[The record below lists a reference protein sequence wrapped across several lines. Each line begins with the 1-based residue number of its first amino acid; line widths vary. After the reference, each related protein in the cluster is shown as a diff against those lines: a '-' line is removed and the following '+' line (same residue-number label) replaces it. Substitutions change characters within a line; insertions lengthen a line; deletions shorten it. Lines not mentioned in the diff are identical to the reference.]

1 MILNIHLTFH
11 TDRSSCP
18 HCGIQEMEKGSD
30 HWQHFR
36 YSRLFC
42 KIILNLVYCHSYTEK
57 AIPFQHIRCVYSGIY
72 YQLEVHRRQWKT
84 FCGRRN
90 EFWPLSQSPHCP
102 DVWLL
107 LHLLLNH
114 LLSPNQRW
122 CLSQTENHPRVSRS
136 QPSPT
141 GSSRICLNSKH
152 AQPCYKPRWRGVT
165 PVWRKQ
171 NTGHYTR
178 HCALLCCWREQL
190 H

>member
-122 CLSQTENHPRVSRS
+122 CLPQTENHPRVSRS

-152 AQPCYKPRWRGVT
+152 AQPCYKPRWRGVA

-190 H
+190 Y